1 MIAAAAVLCDNHMII
16 RQAWVS
22 LSEKEHHLNS
32 SNITELTDIIT
43 DMDRTVAILGK
54 R

>member
-1 MIAAAAVLCDNHMII
+1 MAAAAVLCDNHMII

-22 LSEKEHHLNS
+22 LSEKEHYLNS
-32 SNITELTDIIT
+32 SSITDFTDIIA
-43 DMDRTVAILGK
+43 DMDRTVALLGK